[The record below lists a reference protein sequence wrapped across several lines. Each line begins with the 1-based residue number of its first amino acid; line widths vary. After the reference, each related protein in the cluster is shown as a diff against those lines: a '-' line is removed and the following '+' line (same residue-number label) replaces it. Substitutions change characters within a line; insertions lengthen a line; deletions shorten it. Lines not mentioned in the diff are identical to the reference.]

1 MLQEQEQSARAGCSS
16 LQEGKSENARK
27 AKKARE
33 TLSLGQGGKERAGK
47 AREAGLTARKVKKL
61 S

>member
-33 TLSLGQGGKERAGK
+33 TGKV
-47 AREAGLTARKVKKL
+47 VKKGL
-61 S
+61 ARQGRQG